1 MEPDQPSPLDTAA
14 QPPPSHHP
22 AHQVLDTQPQAGSM
36 DLRPLEPSCSLPS
49 MSLAELE
56 QQSALTRQELQD
68 CLDAA
73 RQSARSGGAELLR
86 SFRAVTDVRY
96 KQAHTDPVSSADLAS
111 EAAITD
117 WLRRR
122 RPDDGILAEEGSD
135 TAGVSRLRWVVD
147 PLDGTVNYLRGHTFW
162 GVSVACEQWRG
173 GRWDPVVGVVFD
185 PLHDEL
191 FSAVEGQGAFLG
203 EERLSGPL
211 TSALDDALIATGYAY
226 DVSHRREQGVRLAD
240 LVGGVAGVRM
250 LGSTALALCWVAA
263 GRLDAYFE
271 DRASRWDWAAGR
283 LVASE
288 AGARVR
294 PLGTGVLA
302 AADVLFDGIEEH
314 VVTVGRRGDQDSS
327 SW

>member
-1 MEPDQPSPLDTAA
+1 
-14 QPPPSHHP
+14 
-22 AHQVLDTQPQAGSM
+22 
-36 DLRPLEPSCSLPS
+36 

-56 QQSALTRQELQD
+56 QRPLLTRQELQD
-68 CLDAA
+68 CLAA
-73 RQSARSGGAELLR
+73 AQQAARSGGDELLR

-96 KQAHTDPVSSADLAS
+96 KQAHTDPVSGADLAS
-111 EAAITD
+111 EAAITG
-117 WLRRR
+117 WLRRH
-122 RPDDGILAEEGSD
+122 RPDDGVLAEEGSD
-135 TAGVSRLRWVVD
+135 EAGKSGLRWVVD

-185 PLHDEL
+185 PLHDEV
-191 FSAVEGQGAFLG
+191 FSAMEGQGAFLG

-211 TSALDDALIATGYAY
+211 TGHLDDALIATGYAY
-226 DVSHRREQGVRLAD
+226 DVSHRREQGVRLAG

-250 LGSTALALCWVAA
+250 LGSTALALSWVAA

-283 LVASE
+283 LIARE

-302 AADVLFDGIEEH
+302 AADVLFEGIEEH
-314 VVTVGRRGDQDSS
+314 VVTADTVEAQGNS

>member
-1 MEPDQPSPLDTAA
+1 MKPEQPSPRGAA
-14 QPPPSHHP
+14 VGPTPSHDLTRQ
-22 AHQVLDTQPQAGSM
+22 AFDTRPQAGSM
-36 DLRPLEPSCSLPS
+36 HLRPVESSCSLPL

-56 QQSALTRQELQD
+56 QQPLLTQQELQH
-68 CLDAA
+68 CLTVAQQA
-73 RQSARSGGAELLR
+73 ARSGGDELLR

-96 KQAHTDPVSSADLAS
+96 KQAHTDPVSGADLAS

-117 WLRRR
+117 WLRRH
-122 RPDDGILAEEGSD
+122 RPEDGVLAEEGGD
-135 TAGVSRLRWVVD
+135 EAGKSRLRWVVD

-162 GVSVACEQWRG
+162 CVSVACEQWRG
-173 GRWDPVVGVVFD
+173 GRWAPVVGAVFD

-203 EERLSGPL
+203 EERLNGPP
-211 TSALDDALIATGYAY
+211 TDALDDALIATGYAY
-226 DVSHRREQGVRLAD
+226 DVSHRREQGALLAG

-250 LGSTALALCWVAA
+250 LGSTALALSWVAA

-314 VVTVGRRGDQDSS
+314 VVTEDTAKGQDNS

>member
-1 MEPDQPSPLDTAA
+1 
-14 QPPPSHHP
+14 
-22 AHQVLDTQPQAGSM
+22 
-36 DLRPLEPSCSLPS
+36 
-49 MSLAELE
+49 MSLVELE
-56 QQSALTRQELQD
+56 QQPSLPRQELQD
-68 CLDAA
+68 CLAA
-73 RQSARSGGAELLR
+73 AQQAACSGAVELLR

-96 KQAHTDPVSSADLAS
+96 KQAHTDPVSGADLAS
-111 EAAITD
+111 EAAITG
-117 WLRRR
+117 WLRRN
-122 RPDDGILAEEGSD
+122 RPEDGILAEEGSD
-135 TAGVSRLRWVVD
+135 EIGKSRLRWVVD

-162 GVSVACEQWRG
+162 SVSVACEQWRD
-173 GRWDPVVGVVFD
+173 GRWAPVVGVVLD
-185 PLHDEL
+185 PLHDET

-203 EERLSGPL
+203 KERLRGPL
-211 TSALDDALIATGYAY
+211 PGALDDALIATGYAY
-226 DVSHRREQGVRLAD
+226 DVSHRSEQGARLAD
-240 LVGGVAGVRM
+240 LVGDVAGVRM

-283 LVASE
+283 LIASE

-314 VVTVGRRGDQDSS
+314 VVGADTTEGQDNS